1 MHLPRLCASL
11 AAVVALG
18 MLGWHA
24 YRPLPTSPSATRSV
38 TLWTAGATAPTA
50 APGGVH
56 LALSDAAIAPP
67 TAERVPD
74 LAAVRRRFPALA
86 HLTLAGDGL
95 APVDAAAAEGLTVR
109 WQPPPAHAPV
119 GPHPVALTAPSRLTL
134 GQRFSLQGRLAGL
147 PTNAVTRVTLEGP
160 DGAKSAVELR
170 PDPAGTAAFALASA
184 TAATATGAFEWTLR
198 TLPEGETAV
207 LGAEVRPPQRP
218 RLLLLAAAPGQ
229 EMGRLQR
236 WLAEIGAPFTARTR
250 LSSERDRFTAAGGAP
265 AEFSALDAALLDKFD
280 LVLADEAALRA
291 LGADERVALTAAIT
305 RAELGL
311 LVHGAPTPDG
321 SRDDLAAWSLRADA
335 RPDDADQARVARL
348 RLSDGTEFAE
358 PVGVLPWEILPA
370 ADQLR
375 LARDAQDRTFVA
387 ARRHGL
393 GLLARTL
400 VGETWRWPLGG
411 HADLY
416 AAYWSAQLSALARP
430 VAAATGQWHLAD
442 DSARFVVGE
451 RFTLSWATPPEAP
464 LPEVEVRNAAA
475 APVRLS
481 LARDPTEP
489 ARATAFFWPTHP
501 GWHTVRALG
510 TEATVAFYVQDRTA
524 LPGLR
529 RQARHDATA
538 RLVTSDPNASSED
551 SATAAFSRR
560 GPPVS
565 AVAWFALFLASTG
578 YLWREQRSEDQTQPK
593 K

>member
-1 MHLPRLCASL
+1 MHLPRLCAGL

-24 YRPLPTSPSATRSV
+24 YRPLPNPPAATQRV
-38 TLWTAGATAPTA
+38 TLWTAGATAPAA

-56 LALSDAAIAPP
+56 LALADAVVAPP

-74 LAAVRRRFPALA
+74 LAAVRRRFPALT
-86 HLTLAGDGL
+86 HLTLEGDGL
-95 APVDAAAAEGLTVR
+95 APADAAAAAGLTVR
-109 WQPPPAHAPV
+109 WQPPPARAPAS
-119 GPHPVALTAPSRLTL
+119 PHLVALTAPTRLTL
-134 GQRFSLQGRLAGL
+134 GQRFSLQGHVADL
-147 PTNAVTRVTLEGP
+147 PATVATRVTLEGP
-160 DGAKSAVELR
+160 DGAKATVELR
-170 PDPAGTAAFALASA
+170 PAPDGTAAFALASA
-184 TAATATGAFEWTLR
+184 TTATATGAFEWTLR
-198 TLPEGETAV
+198 MAPEGETVV

-236 WLAEIGAPFTARTR
+236 WLAEIGTPFTARTR
-250 LSSERDRFTAAGGAP
+250 LSAERDRFTAAGGAP
-265 AEFSALDAALLDKFD
+265 AEFSALDAALLEKFD

-291 LGADERVALTAAIT
+291 VGAEERVALTAAIT
-305 RAELGL
+305 RAGLGL
-311 LVHGAPTPDG
+311 LVHGAPTQDG
-321 SRDDLAAWSLRADA
+321 NRDDLAAWSLRADP

-348 RLSDGTEFAE
+348 RLSDGTEFPE

-393 GLLARTL
+393 GWIARTL

-430 VAAATGQWHLAD
+430 AAPATGNWQLAD
-442 DSARFVVGE
+442 DSARFAVGE
-451 RFTLSWATPPEAP
+451 RLTLSWATPPEAP
-464 LPEVEVRNAAA
+464 LPEVEVRSAAA

-510 TEATVAFYVQDRTA
+510 TDATVALYVQDRTA

-538 RLVTSDPNASSED
+538 RLVTAGPNASSED

-560 GPPVS
+560 GPPGS
-565 AVAWFALFLASTG
+565 AVAWFALFVASAG